1 MSAVSRR
8 RPVTEALLEW
18 TGRSLSQP
26 WVMAVRPEPVA
37 IRNPR
42 RHHRRHGDVGVST
55 APAGPL
61 AGATR
66 VRPDGW
72 LAHPLTT
79 DPHHA
84 EIQAR
89 ALLADY
95 HHEQRLVP
103 LRCLTARYRSAT
115 VALGQP
121 PDRLLKR
128 HADQAAYLGEVLA
141 YQLLAPDGVLPALH
155 SACDTS
161 RTLIIDY
168 LANPADLRAPGV
180 FGELI
185 GALATVHT
193 TSARWDTPTGEAMA
207 AWRVQTALTAPTPD
221 WITQPDAWRRV
232 LHLTAQAH
240 GPTHVP
246 LGHLDLKIEH
256 ARRHPDGRLAI
267 IDAETL
273 RPDLTG
279 LPDLITLAYLA
290 REIQLPITARG
301 IRHVYR
307 HRVNQLGTHWSDTDL
322 VEALR
327 AFADATGL
335 HCLHDI
341 AT

>member
-1 MSAVSRR
+1 MTA
-8 RPVTEALLEW
+8 
-18 TGRSLSQP
+18 
-26 WVMAVRPEPVA
+26 
-37 IRNPR
+37 
-42 RHHRRHGDVGVST
+42 

-72 LAHPLTT
+72 LTHPLTT
-79 DPHHA
+79 DPHRA

-95 HHEQRLVP
+95 HRQQRPVP
-103 LRCLTARYRSAT
+103 LRCLTARYRST
-115 VALGQP
+115 TIALGQP

-128 HADQAAYLGEVLA
+128 HADEAAYLSEVLA
-141 YQLLAPDGVLPALH
+141 YQLLAPDRVLPALH
-155 SACDTS
+155 NACDTS
-161 RTLIIDY
+161 RTLIVDY
-168 LANPADLRAPGV
+168 LPSPADLRAPGV

-185 GALATVHT
+185 GAVATVHT
-193 TSARWDTPTGEAMA
+193 ASARWDPATSEAMA
-207 AWRVQTALTAPTPD
+207 AWRVQTALTAPAPD
-221 WITQPDAWRRV
+221 WITRPNAWRRV

-246 LGHLDLKIEH
+246 LGHLDLKADH

-290 REIQLPITARG
+290 REMQLPITGRG
-301 IRHVYR
+301 IRHTYR
-307 HRVNQLGTHWSDTDL
+307 DRVNQLGARWSDTDL
-322 VEALR
+322 VAALR

-335 HCLHDI
+335 HCLHDV
-341 AT
+341 AS